1 MTGCDSVIA
10 QQIHAG
16 LWRSGHHGLIL
27 RTFSRCSTESPK
39 RPDILGP
46 TMTMCST
53 IRRSFSDGLL
63 VINILEESETGTKC
77 SALKGEGV
85 DRQPILLVQMIC
97 SHDIS
102 ADSGHPVCILAKV
115 EPLAIYST
123 QAKGYGIQTQNELQY
138 ESQCWEGKTPDQKAA
153 YAAREELAG
162 ASGRTVSRSE
172 TSRGR
177 RGVGR

>member
-53 IRRSFSDGLL
+53 TRRSFSDGLL

-102 ADSGHPVCILAKV
+102 VDSGHLFAFWLKSNLSPYIRHRQKDTVFRPRMSSLV
-115 EPLAIYST
+115 PRPLVADVGSEDDG
-123 QAKGYGIQTQNELQY
+123 AL
-138 ESQCWEGKTPDQKAA
+138 CWRSSPEKHHLCCSGEG
-153 YAAREELAG
+153 
-162 ASGRTVSRSE
+162 
-172 TSRGR
+172 
-177 RGVGR
+177 